1 MFHLMLKGMCLIM
14 KNLVKYFLDNHE
26 FIVEINK
33 MIKQRDFWMPFAES
47 MRLEGAKDIGYHG

>member
-1 MFHLMLKGMCLIM
+1 M